1 MIFRLKDGAEQWDVL
16 NRIREVGIDIGT
28 YGCFEP
34 SLNDIFVACVGDE
47 NHTDE
52 EGGRVR

>member
-16 NRIREVGIDIGT
+16 NRIREVGIDIET

-52 EGGRVR
+52 EGGE